1 MTVFLAAIAITLL
14 GPSSQDVPLFRG
26 TGSYTRA
33 ASKIPLAQKYFDQ
46 GLNMLYA
53 FHHGEAKRSFRKAA
67 TLDANSPL
75 IWWGL
80 ATANGPHINMME
92 VPPEDEQEAFN
103 AISKATELLASCK
116 PEDRALIL
124 AASKRFAWPQP
135 SNRDRLN
142 SAYADAMRQA
152 WRRFPKDPDI
162 GALFAESMM
171 DLRPWDLWKK
181 NGSPQPGTREIVR
194 TLESVIRMRPDH
206 PLGLHLYIHAVEASP
221 KPEIAKR
228 AADLLRD
235 LQPGL
240 GHNVHMPSH
249 LDVRIGQWE
258 KAVIANQKAMS
269 VDRTYRAEHTP
280 APIYRVYM
288 AHNNH
293 MLSFAAMMLGQS
305 KLAIQALDDM
315 VQAIPD
321 DFKRDMAPFVDGF
334 LAMPIEA
341 RVRFGRWDEVLE
353 MPDLGDDFPMARAQ
367 RYAARAVA
375 FAAKGDPESAR
386 IEQGLFYAA
395 RAKVPTDA
403 VFGNNRAHDVLLVA
417 THLMNGEIL
426 VAEGKVDL
434 AVNALKLG
442 IAAEDNLRYS
452 EPPDWIQPVRHTLG
466 ALLLRE
472 KRFSE
477 AERVYRDDLRILPR
491 NGWSLYGMSA
501 SLDGMGRKGE
511 AAKFRKSFDQTW
523 KTADVEITSSCMCIP
538 GR

>member
-1 MTVFLAAIAITLL
+1 MLFTPLISMAIAWQQA
-14 GPSSQDVPLFRG
+14 GDVPLFRG
-26 TGSYTRA
+26 TGSYSRP
-33 ASKIPLAQKYFDQ
+33 ASKDPLAQKYFDQ

-53 FHHGEAKRSFRKAA
+53 FHHGEAKRSFRKALQ
-67 TLDANSPL
+67 LDANAPM

-80 ATANGPHINMME
+80 ATSNGPHVNMME
-92 VPPEDEQEAFN
+92 VPPEDEREAFK
-103 AISKATELLASCK
+103 AISKASELKSSCG
-116 PEDRALIL
+116 PAERALIS

-135 SNRDRLN
+135 ADRSHLNR
-142 SAYADAMRQA
+142 AYADAMRQV
-152 WRRFPKDPDI
+152 WHRFPNDPDV

-181 NGSPQPGTREIVR
+181 NGQPQPGTHEIVR
-194 TLESVIRMRPDH
+194 TLQSVLKVRPDH

-221 KPEIAKR
+221 TPELAKA
-228 AADLLRD
+228 AADRLRD

-258 KAVIANQKAMS
+258 KAVIANRKAMS
-269 VDRTYRAEHTP
+269 VDKNYRSEHTP

-293 MLSFAAMMLGQS
+293 MLSFAAIMLGES

-315 VQAIPD
+315 VAAIPN
-321 DFKRDMAPFVDGF
+321 DFKNEMAPFVDGF

-353 MPDLGDDFPMARAQ
+353 MPDLGDSFPLARAL
-367 RYAARAVA
+367 RHAARAVA
-375 FAAKGDPESAR
+375 FAAKGDPANAR
-386 IEQGLFYAA
+386 VEQSLFYAA
-395 RAKVPTDA
+395 RSKVSVDS

-426 VAEGKVDL
+426 VSEGRTKEAISALRLGVD
-434 AVNALKLG
+434 
-442 IAAEDNLRYS
+442 AEDALRYS

-477 AERVYRDDLRILPR
+477 ARDVYSADLRILPR
-491 NGWSLYGMSA
+491 NGWSLYGMAA
-501 SLDGMGRKGE
+501 SLNGLGQTKEAEKYRKLF
-511 AAKFRKSFDQTW
+511 AQTW
-523 KTADVEITSSCMCIP
+523 RSADVQITSSCLCIP